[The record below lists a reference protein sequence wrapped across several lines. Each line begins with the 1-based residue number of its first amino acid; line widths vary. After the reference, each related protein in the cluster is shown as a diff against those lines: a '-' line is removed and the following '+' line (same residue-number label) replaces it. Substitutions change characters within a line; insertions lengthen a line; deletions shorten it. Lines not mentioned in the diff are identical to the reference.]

1 MKTKHWKVGDGVTR
15 LDKSCKILRKM
26 PHTNFNIC
34 KSLLFESV
42 CVIKSITY
50 NQIYYLISY
59 TIDIFMHNKNLSL
72 SS

>member
-1 MKTKHWKVGDGVTR
+1 MES
-15 LDKSCKILRKM
+15 LDLINHVKYLGKCL
-26 PHTNFNIC
+26 TNFNIC
-34 KSLLFESV
+34 KSLFESV